1 MRKLEEFVNEKL
13 KVSKHSSQYDNDTCT
28 VIFGDFLMWFYDVK
42 HDYELSIDLINDQ
55 SDVLYQIEQYYGCG
69 LSEAYH
75 FIINRQSEEVEIET
89 KGKPGNY
96 EFLIVL
102 KKGKEFRNSRNG
114 DILLRFYK
122 DEPIPEDI
130 KL

>member
-1 MRKLEEFVNEKL
+1 MIDLTKFITEKL
-13 KVSKHSSQYDNDTCT
+13 RVTTNTNKGT
-28 VIFGDFLMWFYDVK
+28 VVKLIDFLKWFYDVD
-42 HDYELSIDLINDQ
+42 HDYELSIDLINEQ
-55 SDVLYQIEQYYGCG
+55 SDILYQIEQYYSCS

-75 FIINRQSEEVEIET
+75 FLMNNQSVDVEIET
-89 KGKPGNY
+89 KGKSGDY

-102 KKGKEFRNSRNG
+102 KKGKPLRDIRNG

-122 DEPIPEDI
+122 DKPIPEDI

>member
-1 MRKLEEFVNEKL
+1 MIDLTKFIIEKL
-13 KVSKHSSQYDNDTCT
+13 KVTTNTNKET
-28 VIFGDFLMWFYDVK
+28 VVKFIDFLKWFYDVN
-42 HDYELSIDLINDQ
+42 HDYELSIDLINEQ
-55 SDVLYQIEQYYGCG
+55 SDILYQIEQYYGCG

-89 KGKPGNY
+89 KGKPGDY

-102 KKGKEFRNSRNG
+102 KKGKDFKNSRNG

-122 DEPIPEDI
+122 DKPIPEDI

>member
-1 MRKLEEFVNEKL
+1 MIDLTKFIIEKL
-13 KVSKHSSQYDNDTCT
+13 KVTTNINKET
-28 VIFGDFLMWFYDVK
+28 VVKFIDFLKWFYDVD
-42 HDYELSIDLINDQ
+42 HDYELSIDLINEQ
-55 SDVLYQIEQYYGCG
+55 SDILYQIEQYYSCS

-75 FIINRQSEEVEIET
+75 FLMNNQSVDVEIET
-89 KGKPGNY
+89 KGKSGDY

-102 KKGKEFRNSRNG
+102 KKGKPLRDIRNG

-122 DEPIPEDI
+122 DKPIPEDI

>member
-1 MRKLEEFVNEKL
+1 MIDLTKFITEKL
-13 KVSKHSSQYDNDTCT
+13 KVTTNTNKGT
-28 VIFGDFLMWFYDVK
+28 VVKFIDFLKWFYDVN

-75 FIINRQSEEVEIET
+75 FLMNRQSEELEIET
-89 KGKPGNY
+89 KGKPGDY

-102 KKGKEFRNSRNG
+102 KKGKDFKNVRSGN
-114 DILLRFYK
+114 ILLRFYNDK
-122 DEPIPEDI
+122 PIPEDI

>member
-1 MRKLEEFVNEKL
+1 MIDLTKFITEKL
-13 KVSKHSSQYDNDTCT
+13 KVTTKTNKET
-28 VIFGDFLMWFYDVK
+28 VVKFIDFLKWFYDVN
-42 HDYELSIDLINDQ
+42 HDYELSIDLINEQ
-55 SDVLYQIEQYYGCG
+55 SDILYQIEQYYGCG

-75 FIINRQSEEVEIET
+75 FLMNHQSEELEIET

-102 KKGKEFRNSRNG
+102 KKGKDFKNSRNG

-122 DEPIPEDI
+122 HEPIPEDI